1 MTFRYIKPILLTIA
15 AAGLLPA
22 QKAPKITTPMEALG
36 FNIGDDYQMATYSQ
50 LEVYW
55 KKLATESDRMKL
67 VEIGKTGFGRPQYMA
82 IISSPD
88 NIKNLAKYKTISQK
102 LAHAEGVT
110 EEQARQLS
118 KDGKAIVWID
128 GGLHANETVGSQQLM
143 ETVYQLVSRTDAETV
158 KLLNDDIVL
167 CVQANPD
174 GQEIE
179 ADWYMREKDP
189 LKRTFTG
196 VPTLYNKYIG
206 HDDNRDFY
214 MSNMPE
220 TTNMNIQL
228 FKEWFPEIV
237 YNHHQT
243 GPAGAVI
250 FMPPFRDP
258 FNYNIDAL
266 IPLGIELVGT
276 AMHSRLVQEGKG
288 GSAMRSGSSY
298 STWWNGGLR
307 TITYFHNMIGLLTEI
322 IGSPTPMDISLVPEK
337 QLPQGDWPLPIA
349 PQKWHY
355 RQSIDYEISN
365 NYAVMDVASRYR
377 ETFLFNAWRMGMNSI
392 ERGSRDNWTI
402 TPKRI
407 EALKEAGTAAGAAGR
422 GGRGA
427 AGAAGATGAATAAAG
442 RGRGGRGA
450 QGAAAPAPAVEA
462 TAAPAA
468 AAPSGDAPPGGGGGG
483 GRGGGVPVALYDSVL
498 HDPKFRDARGYILP
512 SNQADFATAT
522 KFVDTLLKNGI
533 TVMKATAA
541 FTVNGKSYPAGSYV
555 IKTAQAFRPHILDMF
570 EPQDHPNDLRYPGGP
585 PIPPYDIAG
594 WTLAM
599 QMGVQFDRILD
610 GFEGPFAKVDGLL
623 DPPTAVVSGPASPAG
638 WLISH
643 KENDSFVVVNRLLKA
658 SCDVYWLGKDVQNM
672 GTGSIWVPASPAAK
686 TIIEN
691 GAKQLGVGAIGLSA
705 APLGAA
711 MKLKPIRIG
720 LYDQYG
726 GLMPSG
732 WTRWILEQFEF
743 PFEVVYPQ
751 TLDAGDLRSKFD
763 VLVFVDGAARLGAGG
778 GGRGGGGGGGGATP
792 DDLPDQY
799 KGMTGRLTADK
810 TMPQIRK
817 FVESGGNIVTIG
829 SSTSM
834 AESLG
839 IPVSS
844 YMTEMGADHKEHALP
859 QDKFYVP
866 GSLLKM
872 SVDNTNP
879 LAYGMPDK
887 VDVFFDSSPV
897 FKMGPDAAMKRT
909 STVGW
914 FAGPEV
920 LDSGW
925 AWGQQY
931 LDGGTA
937 IATASVGEGTVV
949 LLGPEVAFRA
959 QPHGTFKF
967 LFNGLYV
974 GSAQS
979 AVLK

>member
-1 MTFRYIKPILLTIA
+1 MRIRLVRTLLLA
-15 AAGLLPA
+15 LAVAGLLTA
-22 QKAPKITTPMEALG
+22 QKTPKITTPKEALG
-36 FNIGDDYQMATYSQ
+36 FNIGDDYQMASYTQ
-50 LEVYW
+50 LEAYW
-55 KKLATESDRMKL
+55 RQLAAESDRMKL
-67 VEIGKTGFGRPQYMA
+67 VDIGKTGFGRSQYMA
-82 IISSPD
+82 IISSPE
-88 NIKNLAKYKTISQK
+88 NIKNLTKYKTISQK

-110 EEQARQLS
+110 EEQARQLA

-158 KLLNDDIVL
+158 RLLNDDIVL

-179 ADWYMREKDP
+179 ANWYMREKDP
-189 LKRTFTG
+189 LKRTLNG

-214 MSNMPE
+214 ISNMPE
-220 TTNMNIQL
+220 TTNMNKQL
-228 FKEWFPEIV
+228 FMEWFPEIV

-258 FNYNIDAL
+258 FNYNLDPL
-266 IPLGIELVGT
+266 VPLGIELVGT
-276 AMHSRLVQEGKG
+276 AMHSRLVAEGKG

-307 TITYFHNMIGLLTEI
+307 TITYFHNMVGLLTEI
-322 IGSPTPMDISLVPEK
+322 IGNPTPMDIALVPDK

-355 RQSIDYEISN
+355 RQSIDYEITN

-392 ERGSRDNWTI
+392 ERGSRDSWTI

-407 EALKEAGTAAGAAGR
+407 EALKGAVSATGAVGR
-422 GGRGA
+422 GGRGGRGG
-427 AGAAGATGAATAAAG
+427 GAAGATGAG
-442 RGRGGRGA
+442 RGCTTTVA
-450 QGAAAPAPAVEA
+450 EA
-462 TAAPAA
+462 TVPSADAPAA
-468 AAPSGDAPPGGGGGG
+468 AAAGG
-483 GRGGGVPVALYDSVL
+483 GRGGTVPTELYETVL
-498 HDPKFRDARGYILP
+498 HDPKFRDPRGYLIP
-512 SNQADFATAT
+512 SDQADFATAT
-522 KFVDTLLKNGI
+522 KFVNTLLKNGI
-533 TVMKATAA
+533 TVTRATAA
-541 FTVNGKSYPAGSYV
+541 FSVNGKNYPAGSYV

-570 EPQDHPNDLRYPGGP
+570 EPQDHPNDFRYPGGP

-599 QMGVQFDRILD
+599 QMGVRFDRVLD
-610 GFEGPFAKVDGLL
+610 GFDGPFAKVEGLL
-623 DPPTAVVSGPASPAG
+623 DPPPAPVTGPPTPAG

-643 KENDSFVVVNRLLKA
+643 NQNDSFIVVNRLLNEA
-658 SCDVYWLGKDVQNM
+658 CDVYWLKKDLQNM
-672 GTGSIWVPASPAAK
+672 GTGTIWVPASPAAK
-686 TIIEN
+686 RVIEAS
-691 GAKQLGVGAIGLSA
+691 AKQLGVAAIGLAA
-705 APLGAA
+705 APSGEA
-711 MKLKPIRIG
+711 MKLKLIRIG

-732 WTRWILEQFEF
+732 WTRWILEQYGF
-743 PFEVVYPQ
+743 PFQVVYPQ

-763 VLVFVDGAARLGAGG
+763 VLVFVDGAARLGAANAG
-778 GGRGGGGGGGGATP
+778 GGRGGGGATP

-799 KGMTGRLTADK
+799 KGMTGRITADK
-810 TMPQIRK
+810 TLPQIRK
-817 FVESGGNIVTIG
+817 FVESGGSIVTIG

-834 AESLG
+834 AEQLG
-839 IPVSS
+839 IPVTN
-844 YMTEMGADHKEHALP
+844 YLTEMGADRKEHPLP

-866 GSLLKM
+866 GSLLRM

-897 FKMGPDAAMKRT
+897 FKLGPDAALKHT
-909 STVGW
+909 AAVGW
-914 FAGPEV
+914 FSGPEV

-937 IATASVGEGTVV
+937 VAEASVGEGKVI

-959 QPHGTFKF
+959 QPHGTFKL
-967 LFNGLYV
+967 LFNGLYL

-979 AVLK
+979 ARLK